1 MIGMTAATITDRL
14 DVNDTTKEVVVLT
27 ASDGETYVSR
37 KFSTVQGAQVT
48 LNQDTTTLTYPVS
61 LAISGATVTLH
72 CEGVSDKKMCLI
84 LFGRK

>member
-27 ASDGETYVSR
+27 VTDGETYVSR
-37 KFSTVQGAQVT
+37 KFSTVEAAQVT
-48 LNQDTTTLTYPVS
+48 LMEDTTTLTYPVS